1 MKKSLFICTV
11 CAAVLATACCGGKNT
26 VTAIVAGPDKVA
38 ALVVEYPQALDAE
51 SVCPE
56 AFVVEG
62 EEVVAAKL
70 VEPTKVLVALK
81 KDCCGKKHECGEA
94 KPECEQKPECGQKPE
109 CCEKKEAPK
118 CEEGKPCPAD
128 GEAKPECGEKKECGE
143 KHECGEA
150 KPCPKEAAEKD
161 CCKEKCEIPVPD
173 VAVQQVVD
181 LKTAEGKTVKAWK
194 KAVKATEACPAP
206 HHGKHHGK
214 PGCGEKPEYGQQH
227 ECGAQPCDKP
237 AEEQCDKCKEA
248 AAK

>member
-1 MKKSLFICTV
+1 MKKSLFICAV
-11 CAAVLATACCGGKNT
+11 CAALVATACCGGKQK
-26 VTAIVAGPDKVA
+26 VSAIVAGPDKVA

-62 EEVVAAKL
+62 EEVVCAKL

-81 KDCCGKKHECGEA
+81 KSCCGKHQEKAEC
-94 KPECEQKPECGQKPE
+94 
-109 CCEKKEAPK
+109 
-118 CEEGKPCPAD
+118 
-128 GEAKPECGEKKECGE
+128 GEAKPECGEKHECGEAEPECGE

-150 KPCPKEAAEKD
+150 KPCPEEAEEKD

-214 PGCGEKPEYGQQH
+214 PGCGEKPECGQQH

>member
-26 VTAIVAGPDKVA
+26 VTAIVAGSDKVA

-62 EEVVAAKL
+62 EEVACAKL

-94 KPECEQKPECGQKPE
+94 PECGQKPE

-128 GEAKPECGEKKECGE
+128 GEAKP
-143 KHECGEA
+143 ECGEA

-214 PGCGEKPEYGQQH
+214 PGCGEKPECGQQH

>member
-94 KPECEQKPECGQKPE
+94 KPECGQKPECG
-109 CCEKKEAPK
+109 EA
-118 CEEGKPCPAD
+118 KPCPAD
-128 GEAKPECGEKKECGE
+128 GEAKPECGE

-150 KPCPKEAAEKD
+150 KPCPKEAEEKD
-161 CCKEKCEIPVPD
+161 CCKEKCEIPVPN

-214 PGCGEKPEYGQQH
+214 PGCGEKPECGQQH